1 MIGIAALAVGIVL
14 GLVFH
19 PGVPEVI
26 QPYLP
31 IAVVAALDAVF
42 GGLRAYLERIF
53 DPKVFVVSFVFN
65 VLVAALIVYVGD
77 QLGVGTQLSTAI
89 IVVLGIRIFGNTA
102 ALRRRLFERD
112 GDEITVSENR
122 PEPVAAET
130 SAATTAR
137 HSQADAGAH
146 DAVRRGRHE
155 LPADHPRSKV
165 GPLRRTR
172 LTEILRGGRSRL
184 VFGTLAILL
193 CLVLGVAIVTQ
204 VRQTDSGD
212 SLETARPADLL
223 VLLDS
228 LRQREATLNAEVIDL
243 QNTLNALQASGNT
256 DQAALESAQAR
267 LAALSILVGAVGA
280 TGPGVMIT
288 IDDPGPG
295 VAPEVMIDVINE
307 LRAAGAEAIQINDA
321 HRSVR
326 VGVDTWVVGVP
337 GSLTVDTKVLSPPY
351 SILAIGDPPTLAAA
365 MNIPGG
371 AQDGVKRVGGRMVVQ
386 QADRVDVT
394 ALRQPK
400 QHQYAQPVK

>member
-1 MIGIAALAVGIVL
+1 M
-14 GLVFH
+14 
-19 PGVPEVI
+19 
-26 QPYLP
+26 
-31 IAVVAALDAVF
+31 
-42 GGLRAYLERIF
+42 
-53 DPKVFVVSFVFN
+53 
-65 VLVAALIVYVGD
+65 
-77 QLGVGTQLSTAI
+77 
-89 IVVLGIRIFGNTA
+89 
-102 ALRRRLFERD
+102 
-112 GDEITVSENR
+112 SENR

-212 SLETARPADLL
+212 SLETARSADLL